1 MQLRNTH
8 IGIGQNLSND
18 LSDRSIKIARQ
29 TRLSHSSLQQRSPV
43 HPSSNQGRPLN
54 D

>member
-18 LSDRSIKIARQ
+18 LSDSSINKNIK
-29 TRLSHSSLQQRSPV
+29 L
-43 HPSSNQGRPLN
+43 
-54 D
+54 